1 MFMGRKSI
9 SAVLAASL
17 SLSGAPSVMAASAAH
32 RVAAAHVT
40 LDTGSANGHHRWRHR
55 DRISGDDII
64 RGIGIVT
71 GILILAD
78 VAGRTAERAERR
90 AEERQ
95 RNDDRAEDG
104 PVASP
109 AANDAGEDVGT
120 AVALCSEA
128 AERSKGD
135 GAKVSEI
142 DAVTREGS
150 GWKVEGSLR
159 GGGNVEFTCGTT
171 SGRIDYVRL
180 GDSVT

>member
-17 SLSGAPSVMAASAAH
+17 SLSAAPSVMAASAAH
-32 RVAAAHVT
+32 RVAAAQVT

-104 PVASP
+104 PVFRLGQS
-109 AANDAGEDVGT
+109 
-120 AVALCSEA
+120 
-128 AERSKGD
+128 RD
-135 GAKVSEI
+135 GQ
-142 DAVTREGS
+142 TPHPRRRG
-150 GWKVEGSLR
+150 GCGRPR
-159 GGGNVEFTCGTT
+159 GGGEKRAAC
-171 SGRIDYVRL
+171 L
-180 GDSVT
+180 